1 MYNGS
6 SASAGNGNN
15 VTRLKEKK
23 KKGFTLAELL
33 IVVAIIAVLAAI
45 AIPVFSD
52 STESAREANDVYA
65 MRQAASAAVELLQG
79 GITDKASA
87 NAAGFNW
94 YEDPKGIGSNAYGV
108 YDPTTGSFLAIS
120 SRDAKNMAY
129 GKGTDRDGKTR
140 FKYGGSD
147 RLAYAANFDYTEAVV
162 MVSIYPFGNDKHVD
176 VYWKYCKGS
185 KAGQYVGGVVK
196 ANDPKYSIR
205 IPLD

>member
-45 AIPVFSD
+45 AIPVFNANM
-52 STESAREANDVYA
+52 ESAKEAYDTYT
-65 MRQAASAAVELLQG
+65 MRQAASAALELFYAG
-79 GITDKASA
+79 VADDESASA
-87 NAAGFNW
+87 NGLKW
-94 YEDPKGIGSNAYGV
+94 YEDQKGIGSNAYGV
-108 YDPTTGSFLAIS
+108 YDPGTGTFLAIS

-129 GKGTDRDGKTR
+129 GKGTERDGKTR
-140 FKYGGSD
+140 FQYGGSD
-147 RLAYAANFDYTEAVV
+147 RLAYAADFDYTEAVV